1 MDQEQLL
8 KVIEWAKVHETNL
21 NALYKQFKA
30 DTGDNKT
37 TFPEFCFGMYEECK
51 HS

>member
-8 KVIEWAKVHETNL
+8 KVIEWAEVHETNL
-21 NALYKQFKA
+21 KALYGQFKA
-30 DTGDNKT
+30 DTCDKET
-37 TFPEFCFGMYEECK
+37 TFPEFCFAMYEECK